1 MTAKENAERTI
12 EALTGFV
19 VKHADDKTAIEVTI
33 AAAEAIAK
41 LYKASA
47 SDMSD
52 YTRMMQGMIETL
64 KESERRKEPEGLGFM
79 GIGI

>member
-1 MTAKENAERTI
+1 MT
-12 EALTGFV
+12 GV
-19 VKHADDKTAIEVTI
+19 VKGGRKSEDSNDL